1 MGDFSP
7 IPGSRAG
14 GFVRFLSAVGNTT
27 GVANFAT
34 GGRSVNYSGGGI
46 VSVGFSSSTLII
58 SASSATSQGLSAIGN
73 TTALTS
79 AQSNALTAMTISA
92 TGGVSVGYSNSTM
105 VISGAV
111 SATSQGLFAAG
122 ANTTGLTSSQT
133 NALTALTVSGA
144 GGVSV
149 GYSNNTMVISGPL
162 ASAASQGLSVVA
174 QSTALTSSQS
184 NAITALSM
192 SGAGG
197 VSIGFSNSTMI
208 ISGALSIPTIN
219 WFEPV
224 PLNTALSATFS
235 LSSSTGGSRYNHHF
249 GFQVPQPVNFGQ
261 IRLIGSFIFSGLSLA
276 TTTKSTTTSGSA
288 GCTLTVALY
297 SQVTT
302 GGLLNTM
309 SSSTQNTVFY
319 QVSGSLSAS
328 SSVYSQSLSFT
339 WGSAGIGSTSTTL
352 SQAFT
357 TTGGSYNAFPTGL
370 SSFTA
375 LPNYRPIDFN
385 MAGVQQTMQPGN
397 VAVALAASHVTAVMS
412 FSPQLVGVFNT
423 IVVSGM
429 GTFNTNSVFFPNLG
443 STLSTTNLVSYNWL
457 NLTSSMASNFRPY
470 VLFLL

>member
-27 GVANFAT
+27 GLTASAT

-46 VSVGFSSSTLII
+46 VSVGFSNSTLVI
-58 SASSATSQGLSAIGN
+58 SASSATSQGLSVIGN
-73 TTALTS
+73 TIGLTS
-79 AQSNALTAMTISA
+79 SQSNALTALTVSA

-122 ANTTGLTSSQT
+122 GNTTGLTSSQT

-219 WFEPV
+219 WFEPI
-224 PLNTALSATFS
+224 ALGSAGTS
-235 LSSSTGGSRYNHHF
+235 ALAMSSSTGGSRYNHVF

-261 IRLIGSFIFSGLSLA
+261 IRLIGSFILTGLNIVS
-276 TTTKSTTTSGSA
+276 TTKSTTTTGSA

-302 GGLLNTM
+302 GALLNTM

-319 QVSGSLSAS
+319 QVSASLSAS
-328 SSVYSQSLSFT
+328 SSVYSQTLSFT
-339 WGSAGIGSTSTTL
+339 WGSSGIGSTTGTL
-352 SQAFT
+352 SAAFT
-357 TTGGSYNAFPTGL
+357 TTGGSYNALPAG
-370 SSFTA
+370 SSSWA
-375 LPNYRPIDFN
+375 GIHPIDFN
-385 MAGVQQTMQPGN
+385 MGGVQQTLQPGN
-397 VAVALAASHVTAVMS
+397 LAVALAATHVTAGGMS
-412 FSPQLVGVFNT
+412 FSPQPIGVHNSHS
-423 IVVSGM
+423 VAGM
-429 GTFNTNSVFFPNLG
+429 GSFISNATFYPNMG
-443 STLSTTNLVSYNWL
+443 SALSTTNLVSYNWL
-457 NLTSSMASNFRPY
+457 NLTTYATNSHIKPY
-470 VLFLL
+470 ILFLL